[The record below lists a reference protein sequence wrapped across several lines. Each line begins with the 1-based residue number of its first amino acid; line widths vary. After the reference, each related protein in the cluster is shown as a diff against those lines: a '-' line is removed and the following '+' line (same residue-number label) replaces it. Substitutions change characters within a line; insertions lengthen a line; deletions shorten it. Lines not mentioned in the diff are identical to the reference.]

1 LWYVRRV
8 LYPRTPGPW
17 VAGERSVAGGL
28 NRTEVLMSALV
39 RLAQQ
44 ILLTLGVGAGIEALV
59 PGQQFGFGGGG
70 GDGGVFGFGGP
81 VRRRRRRRKALT
93 ASDLATAL
101 TLATAISKKAAE
113 VFILQRTRAS

>member
-1 LWYVRRV
+1 MGALIQLARQV
-8 LYPRTPGPW
+8 LLGF
-17 VAGERSVAGGL
+17 
-28 NRTEVLMSALV
+28 
-39 RLAQQ
+39 
-44 ILLTLGVGAGIEALV
+44 GVGAGLEALI
-59 PGQQFGFGGGG
+59 PGQQIPELTGGRGGGFLGFGGA
-70 GDGGVFGFGGP
+70 

>member
-1 LWYVRRV
+1 M
-8 LYPRTPGPW
+8 
-17 VAGERSVAGGL
+17 A
-28 NRTEVLMSALV
+28 ALI

-44 ILLTLGVGAGIEALV
+44 VLVGLGVGAGLEALL
-59 PGQQFGFGGGG
+59 PGQQFSLGSGG
-70 GDGGVFGFGGP
+70 GDGGFLGFGGA

-101 TLATAISKKAAE
+101 TLSTAISKKAAE

>member
-1 LWYVRRV
+1 
-8 LYPRTPGPW
+8 
-17 VAGERSVAGGL
+17 
-28 NRTEVLMSALV
+28 MSALI

-44 ILLTLGVGAGIEALV
+44 ILLGLGVGAGLEALL
-59 PGQQFGFGGGG
+59 PGQQFALPGGGADGGFLGFGGA
-70 GDGGVFGFGGP
+70 

-101 TLATAISKKAAE
+101 TLSTAISKKAAE

>member
-1 LWYVRRV
+1 MGALIQLAKQV
-8 LYPRTPGPW
+8 L
-17 VAGERSVAGGL
+17 VGL
-28 NRTEVLMSALV
+28 G
-39 RLAQQ
+39 
-44 ILLTLGVGAGIEALV
+44 IGAGLEALL
-59 PGQQFGFGGGG
+59 PGQQFPALSGGGG
-70 GDGGVFGFGGP
+70 GGFFGFEGA

>member
-1 LWYVRRV
+1 M
-8 LYPRTPGPW
+8 
-17 VAGERSVAGGL
+17 
-28 NRTEVLMSALV
+28 NALV

-44 ILLTLGVGAGIEALV
+44 LLVGLGVGAGLEALL
-59 PGQQFGFGGGG
+59 PGQQFALPSIG
-70 GDGGVFGFGGP
+70 GDGGFLGFGGA

-101 TLATAISKKAAE
+101 TLSTAISKKAAE

>member
-1 LWYVRRV
+1 
-8 LYPRTPGPW
+8 
-17 VAGERSVAGGL
+17 
-28 NRTEVLMSALV
+28 MSALI

-44 ILLTLGVGAGIEALV
+44 VLVGLGIGAGLEALL
-59 PGQQFGFGGGG
+59 PGQQFSFPGGGSG
-70 GDGGVFGFGGP
+70 GDFLAFTGA

-101 TLATAISKKAAE
+101 TLSTAISKKAAE

>member
-1 LWYVRRV
+1 
-8 LYPRTPGPW
+8 
-17 VAGERSVAGGL
+17 
-28 NRTEVLMSALV
+28 MQALI

-44 ILLTLGVGAGIEALV
+44 ILIGFGVGAGLEALL
-59 PGQQFGFGGGG
+59 PGQQFALPGGG
-70 GDGGVFGFGGP
+70 GDGGFLGFGGA

-101 TLATAISKKAAE
+101 TLSTAISKKAAE

>member
-1 LWYVRRV
+1 MGALIQLAKQV
-8 LYPRTPGPW
+8 L
-17 VAGERSVAGGL
+17 VGL
-28 NRTEVLMSALV
+28 G
-39 RLAQQ
+39 
-44 ILLTLGVGAGIEALV
+44 IGAGLEALL
-59 PGQQFGFGGGG
+59 PGQQFALPGGGG
-70 GDGGVFGFGGP
+70 NGGFFGFGGA